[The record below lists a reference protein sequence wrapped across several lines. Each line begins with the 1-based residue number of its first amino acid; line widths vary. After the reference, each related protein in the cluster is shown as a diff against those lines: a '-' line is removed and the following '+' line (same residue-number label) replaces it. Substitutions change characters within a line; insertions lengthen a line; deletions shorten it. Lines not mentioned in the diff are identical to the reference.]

1 MHQPGKQLFAWI
13 DNSAAQSLQ
22 YTEEIIYVSAPHEL
36 KPATLDQ
43 QASPKVHP
51 PLAPGGGKGGSIFL
65 GVAGR
70 PTRATETSLLFSNL
84 TGWCTKCFQ
93 ANMLLANKLASIS
106 INHFHALQN
115 LLFNSPIDLT
125 HPLQAVKKQWNTT
138 FKPGQC
144 LLEVLER

>member
-51 PLAPGGGKGGSIFL
+51 PLAPGGGKGGSIFV
-65 GVAGR
+65 GSRCSG
-70 PTRATETSLLFSNL
+70 PTDQGDRDQFALFELDWLVHQVFSSQHVTSQQIGKYFDQPFSCIAKSTIQFSN
-84 TGWCTKCFQ
+84 
-93 ANMLLANKLASIS
+93 
-106 INHFHALQN
+106 
-115 LLFNSPIDLT
+115 
-125 HPLQAVKKQWNTT
+125 
-138 FKPGQC
+138 
-144 LLEVLER
+144 